1 MTRTLGGIFLVCLI
15 SALIYPAVA
24 ANEPIQETET
34 LALGGP
40 RGVKIKINQLEGSFS
55 VAVEMTPVT
64 CFDDKTNA
72 SVNRTKAES
81 YALVGFC
88 QSSFGKARLLSHD
101 TLTSTRSDAVF
112 KGVVVENAVQQGD
125 KYRLRLVIPEK
136 GIHPP
141 APKVVASKPFD
152 RNSPLFTRCGDHEAT
167 IGALGRTFVTTLT
180 KLVDDLTDPTD
191 DPIATV
197 EDLKQEGDSQFA
209 ALKKLIEGDNLL
221 LDTTERPE
229 LLEKLDLA
237 NKDWGREVEACIVR
251 LMKKRRP

>member
-1 MTRTLGGIFLVCLI
+1 MTRALGGIFLVCLI
-15 SALIYPAVA
+15 SSLIYPAIA

-72 SVNRTKAES
+72 SVNRTKAEN

-112 KGVVVENAVQQGD
+112 KGVVVENAVQQGN
-125 KYRLRLVIPEK
+125 KYQLRLVIPEK

-141 APKVVASKPFD
+141 PAKVIAPKPFD
-152 RNSPLFTRCGDHEAT
+152 RSSPLFTRCGEHEAT
-167 IGALGRTFVTTLT
+167 IGALARTFVATLT
-180 KLVDDLTDPTD
+180 KLVDDLTDSKD